1 MSFWSQFLSDYPQI
15 QSLADG
21 EGVVVT
27 LDKEGAAI
35 QIAVDAPVSE
45 ETGRRWEKS
54 MTEALGFPVRL
65 LLGQV
70 PADAAEPL
78 LKMAQ
83 AALRRWA
90 APEDVRLLDGELG
103 VCFSSPASY
112 ELFTSAGGPSW
123 LRRTY
128 PTLPPVRVEVRPEEP
143 LPPDETV
150 VMPEPGDPPVRV
162 GRGRPSGRPVRIAE
176 LPEAGAVIAA
186 GRLFQVARRATQRGG
201 EILLAGL
208 DDGTGSLRIKIL
220 PRGREPV
227 DGRIVSGLFVRVRG
241 TLEQDVAGETV
252 LRVQDLGEDEA
263 HDALAPD
270 AQPRVEWHAHSK
282 MSAMDGLNDLEGLFR
297 LARDLGHPA
306 VAVTDHGVLQSYP
319 EAARLGAR
327 YGVRPIYGLEANV
340 VPDAVRAF
348 SGPPPRVPP
357 LEAAVVAVDLET
369 TGLSPRAH
377 GIVEVGAVRLE
388 RGEIVGQFHRMVR
401 AERPLSRD
409 SRAITQI
416 GEADLAAAEEPTDV
430 WAAFQRFAAGAILV
444 AHNAVFD
451 RGFLV
456 PVIGDG
462 WAYGD
467 TLQLGRALVQDV
479 KGYGLEPLCAYFH
492 IPLVEHHRALN
503 DAEAAGR
510 LWLALWGTP
519 AGRALQEREDWW
531 QAPLA
536 VGVRV
541 QRPVPV
547 LVYPRRQDSVR
558 LLYEMVSASHLET
571 FWRVPRIRW
580 STITASRDAFLVG
593 APAIGGELSELWFR
607 NAGAEE
613 WREALGRYD
622 FVEVVPPAALAD
634 WEQDGYLSSRDAV
647 ERLLLDLDARARE
660 AGVPVVAS
668 SDTHYRRPQD
678 KVFRDVLQATA
689 KGDVHAGRGELFYRT
704 TGELVQELA
713 FFGSDRAEELV
724 VANSL
729 ALLAAIDED
738 IKPVP
743 DGLHAPQLED
753 AEQVVSERPFEV
765 ARKLFGTPLP
775 PLVESRLRHEVD
787 AIVRHGFASVYYTAH
802 RLVEKSLQD
811 GYLVGS
817 RGSVGS
823 SLVAT
828 YLDITEVNPL
838 PPHYRC
844 PACHHAEFFTGGE
857 VGSGFDLPPK
867 ACPSCQAV
875 LIGDGQD
882 IPFETFL
889 GFEGDKVPDIDL
901 NFSGEYQSTIHRYTE
916 ELFGSGQVYRAGTI
930 ATIAD
935 RTAFGLVKAW
945 ARETGRTLAP
955 VEVDR
960 LSEGLL
966 GVKRTTGQHPGG
978 LMVVPAGEDIHRF
991 TPVQRPA
998 DALDAEVVTTHFDY
1012 HAIEGRLLKLD
1023 LLGHED
1029 PTTLRMLFDLTGID
1043 PRTVPFH
1050 DAETIGL
1057 FSGLRTLGLT
1067 EGELDAPVGSLGL
1080 PEFGTPFVRR
1090 MLADTRPTSFAE
1102 LVRISGLSHGTNV
1115 WASNAEELVRKK
1127 VASLSEVIATRD
1139 DIMTSLIRMGLEPQA
1154 AFAIS
1159 ERVRRGRGLE
1169 PEQEALMRDHGVPGW
1184 YIDSCRRITYLFP
1197 KAHAAAYVMMGWR
1210 IAWFK
1215 VHRPLAFYA
1224 VYCTVHGDDFVPDA
1238 ALGGLESLRAES
1250 RRIEALGLEATP
1262 KERGQLG
1269 YFEVLREM
1277 ALRGF
1282 GFKPVSLMLSD
1293 AARFMPT
1300 GERDLLVPFAALPG
1314 VGRQAAENIVLAREE
1329 GPFLSVDDLR
1339 QRCRLSRTVLDLL
1352 RQAGALDGLGETRQL
1367 GLF

>member
-1 MSFWSQFLSDYPQI
+1 MSFWSRLLSDFPEI
-15 QSLADG
+15 RALADG

-27 LDKEGAAI
+27 LKDDAA
-35 QIAVDAPVSE
+35 VVRLMVEEPVSE
-45 ETGRRWEKS
+45 ERRRAWEAS
-54 MTEALGFPVRL
+54 MQDALGFPIRL
-65 LLGQV
+65 LLAPVSGEG
-70 PADAAEPL
+70 ADGPL
-78 LKMAQ
+78 KTAQ

-90 APEDVRLLDGELG
+90 APEDVHIVDGTLF
-103 VCFSSPASY
+103 VRFSSPAAHD
-112 ELFTSAGGPSW
+112 LFVSAGGVPW
-123 LRRTY
+123 FEQAY
-128 PTLPPVRVEVRPEEP
+128 PDLPPLRVEVGPEEP

-150 VMPEPGDPPVRV
+150 VMPEPGLSPVRV
-162 GRGRPSGRPVRIAE
+162 GRGRPSGHPVAIAQ
-176 LPEAGAVIAA
+176 LPAEGTAITA
-186 GRLFQVARRATQRGG
+186 GRLFQVTRRPTQRGG

-208 DDGTGSLRIKIL
+208 TDETGAVRIKIL
-220 PRGREPV
+220 PRSREPV
-227 DGRIVSGLFVRVRG
+227 DGRVASGLFVRVRG
-241 TLEQDVAGETV
+241 TVEQDLSGETV
-252 LRVQDLGEDEA
+252 LRVQDLGEDEPV
-263 HDALAPD
+263 DVLTPD
-270 AQPRVEWHAHSK
+270 PEPRVEWHAHSK
-282 MSAMDGLNDLEGLFR
+282 MSAMDGLNDLEGLFQ
-297 LARDLGHPA
+297 LARDLGHLA
-306 VAVTDHGVLQSYP
+306 VAVTDHGVVQAYP

-327 YGVRPIYGLEANV
+327 YGVRPLYGLEANV
-340 VPDAVRAF
+340 VPDTVRPF
-348 SGPPPRVPP
+348 QGPPPGSAP
-357 LEAAVVAVDLET
+357 LDAAVVAVDLET
-369 TGLSPRAH
+369 TGLSPRTH
-377 GIVEVGAVRLE
+377 GIVEVGAVRIE
-388 RGEIVGQFHRMVR
+388 HGEIVGQFHRMVR
-401 AERPLSRD
+401 ADRPLSSE
-409 SRAITQI
+409 SRAITHI
-416 GEADLAAAEEPTDV
+416 GEAELAAAEEPDAV
-430 WAAFQRFAAGAILV
+430 WAAFRNFAAGALLV

-451 RGFLV
+451 RGFLT

-467 TLQLGRALVQDV
+467 TLQLARALVQDV
-479 KGYGLEPLCAYFH
+479 KGYGLEPLCNYFH
-492 IPLVEHHRALN
+492 IPLVEHHRAHH

-510 LWLALWGTP
+510 LWLALWATP
-519 AGRALQEREDWW
+519 AGRALQERRDWW
-531 QAPLA
+531 DVPLEI
-536 VGVRV
+536 GVRA

-547 LVYPRRQDSVR
+547 LLYPRRQESVR
-558 LLYEMVSASHLET
+558 TLYEMVSASHLDS
-571 FWRVPRIRW
+571 FWRVPRMRW
-580 STITASRDAFLVG
+580 SSIAARRDAFLVG
-593 APAIGGELSELWFR
+593 APAVGGELTELWFR
-607 NAGAEE
+607 NAGQEE
-613 WREALGRYD
+613 WREALSRYD
-622 FVEVVPPAALAD
+622 FVEVVPPSALAD
-634 WEQDGYLSSRDAV
+634 WEQDGYLSSREAI
-647 ERLLLDLDARARE
+647 ERLLLDLDARARR
-660 AGVPVVAS
+660 AGLAVVAS
-668 SDTHYRRPQD
+668 SDTHYRRPPD

-704 TGELVQELA
+704 TRELLQDLA
-713 FFGSDRAEELV
+713 FFGSERAHELAV
-724 VANSL
+724 ENPQ
-729 ALLAAIDED
+729 ALLAALDAD

-743 DGLHAPQLED
+743 DGLHAPHLED
-753 AEQVVSERPFEV
+753 AERVVSERPFAV
-765 ARKLFGTPLP
+765 AHELFGTPLP
-775 PLVESRLRHEVD
+775 PLVDARLRHEVD

-844 PACHHAEFFTGGE
+844 PACHYAEFFTRGE
-857 VGSGFDLPPK
+857 VGSGFDLPARP
-867 ACPSCQAV
+867 CPECQTP

-901 NFSGEYQSTIHRYTE
+901 NFSGEYQAIIHRYTE

-930 ATIAD
+930 ATIAE

-945 ARETGRTLAP
+945 ARETGRTLPP

-978 LMVVPAGEDIHRF
+978 LMVVPEGEDIHRF

-1043 PRTVPFH
+1043 PRSIPFQ
-1050 DAETIGL
+1050 DADTLGL
-1057 FSGLRTLGLT
+1057 FSGLQSLGLT
-1067 EGELDAPVGSLGL
+1067 EEDLESPVGSLGL

-1127 VASLSEVIATRD
+1127 IASLSEVIATRD
-1139 DIMTSLIRMGLEPQA
+1139 DIMTSLIRMGLEPKE
-1154 AFAIS
+1154 AFGIS

-1169 PEQEALMRDHGVPGW
+1169 PDQESLMREHGVPGW

-1224 VYCTVHGDDFVPDA
+1224 VYCTVHADDFMPEA
-1238 ALGGLESLRAES
+1238 ALGGLLALQGES
-1250 RRIEALGLEATP
+1250 RRIEALGSEATP
-1262 KERGQLG
+1262 KERSQLG
-1269 YFEVLREM
+1269 YLEVLREM

-1293 AARFMPT
+1293 AARFMPA

-1314 VGRQAAENIVLAREE
+1314 VGRQAAENIVQAREE

-1367 GLF
+1367 ALF